1 MLEQTLRSGIFV
13 KMLAN
18 LTMSEIFCGKNAI
31 SKIQNGGKFTE
42 DAILTSFYL
51 TNLFLNKKNT

>member
-13 KMLAN
+13 KMLAY

-31 SKIQNGGKFTE
+31 SEIQNGGKFTE

-51 TNLFLNKKNT
+51 RLIYF